1 MKLSGNTLFI
11 EDFPDPHKYLTF
23 NTRTQAQ
30 VVIDKTLKGVLDALP
45 GNNHDQPTLEALGAL
60 ERMGILISDSTD
72 EQQIIEEWFH
82 TIKTE
87 SSEIDATVLTTYD
100 CNFACPYCIENGV
113 KNKIYMDEPTAQRTV
128 SYITGRVDSASPKR
142 LSVNFYGGEP
152 LLNPKAIRIVARGL
166 KEFTEA
172 RELPFSYS
180 ITTNGALLTPEIVKE
195 LKEYGLKSV
204 KITIDGTKEFHN
216 RKRPFKN
223 GRGSFDIILKNLMA
237 AAADIEVDVGGN
249 FDRENLASI
258 YELLDY
264 LGALGLTDKLRSVE
278 FKPIFLNH
286 QDRIKVPHGSD
297 LGCVFFEPAVMK
309 SMIDLKKATLD
320 RGFKANTGLGINLC
334 SMVMSGSVFI
344 IDPVGKLYRCPA
356 FVGHEEYV
364 VGNIDQP
371 GREDFSAK
379 DLWKRCSGCVYVPLC
394 GDGCLYAAY
403 IRYGDINRLNCQKS
417 YMEYMVKEQLKL
429 NYRHSKKT
437 S

>member
-1 MKLSGNTLFI
+1 MKLSRNTLFI
-11 EDFPDPHKYLTF
+11 EDFPDPGEFLTF

-30 VVIDKTLKGVLDALP
+30 VVIDEKLKRVLDTLP

-60 ERMGILISDSTD
+60 ERMGILIEDSKD
-72 EQQIIEEWFH
+72 EKRLIEEWFQ
-82 TIKTE
+82 TIKTD

-100 CNFACPYCIENGV
+100 CNFACPYCIEEGV
-113 KNKIYMDEPTAQRTV
+113 RNRVYMDKSTAERTV

-166 KEFTEA
+166 KKLTEE
-172 RELPFSYS
+172 RELPFSFS

-204 KITIDGTKEFHN
+204 KITLDGTAEFHN

-223 GRGSFDIILKNLMA
+223 GRGSFDIIIENLLA
-237 AAADIEVDVGGN
+237 VVADIEVDVGGN

-258 YELLDY
+258 YKLLDY

-286 QDRIKVPHGSD
+286 QDREKVPHGSD
-297 LGCVFFEPAVMK
+297 LGCVFFEPAVMA
-309 SMIDLKKATLD
+309 SMIDLKKAALD
-320 RGFKANTGLGINLC
+320 RDFKVNTGLGINLC

-344 IDPVGKLYRCPA
+344 IDPVGKLYRCPG

-371 GREDFSAK
+371 GQEDFSAR
-379 DLWKRCSGCVYVPLC
+379 DLWKRCSDCVYVPLC

-403 IRYGDINRLNCQKS
+403 IRYGDINHLNCQKS
-417 YMEYMVKEQLKL
+417 YMDYMVKEQLKL
-429 NYRHSKKT
+429 NYRHSRKT